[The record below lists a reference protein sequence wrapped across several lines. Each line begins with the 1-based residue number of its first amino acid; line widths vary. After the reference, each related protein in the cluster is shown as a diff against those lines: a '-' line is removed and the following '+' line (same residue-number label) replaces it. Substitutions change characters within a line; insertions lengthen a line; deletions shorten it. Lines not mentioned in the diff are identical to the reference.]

1 LLDGRAPLTIVAADV
16 NRTPRQRLL
25 WGRVQAQ
32 GPIPLTTGVRVNTV
46 SAADARSRLLAELA
60 HGPARRGY
68 AIAYDLLGNRAEA
81 EESVQEALARA
92 CESIADLR
100 DPLAAPAWFLRIVT
114 TICLR
119 NLRRRRL
126 KRSLFGRFG
135 WTQRRDDDDA
145 PSEEPPEA
153 LTGLT
158 QGAPSPLP
166 VDALASREELTALLR
181 SLDGLAA
188 QQRAALVL
196 RYGHDL
202 PVPEVAHL
210 LGVELATAKTHLVRG
225 LARLRDLME
234 EHR

>member
-1 LLDGRAPLTIVAADV
+1 
-16 NRTPRQRLL
+16 
-25 WGRVQAQ
+25 
-32 GPIPLTTGVRVNTV
+32 VNTV
-46 SAADARSRLLAELA
+46 SAADARSRLLGELA

-92 CESIADLR
+92 CESIGDLR

-119 NLRRRRL
+119 HLRRRRM
-126 KRSLFGRFG
+126 KRMLFGRFG
-135 WTQRRDDDDA
+135 WTQRRDDDEHGSVEAD
-145 PSEEPPEA
+145 EPPDA

-158 QGAPSPLP
+158 QGAPAPLP
-166 VDALASREELTALLR
+166 TDALSSREELTALLR

-202 PVPEVAHL
+202 PVPEVAQI

-234 EHR
+234 DHR